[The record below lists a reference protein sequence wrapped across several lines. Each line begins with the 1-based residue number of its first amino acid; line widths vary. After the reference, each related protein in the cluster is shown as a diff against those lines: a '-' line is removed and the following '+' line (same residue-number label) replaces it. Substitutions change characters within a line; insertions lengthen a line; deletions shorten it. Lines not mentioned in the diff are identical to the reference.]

1 MHVQNIWNERHYWIP
16 AGLQGQTVE
25 GMRTIQESHH
35 NVRVRSPV
43 GAGAEEQSPEPVLA
57 VLDLHLSGAE
67 TRVLVSGQRSLSV
80 RGYRQKQDQ
89 FHYRCFDFA
98 FSFNYLA
105 LSLTCDWFPAPFLR
119 IVIYFKT
126 QVVDGQRRI
135 ISLLEKQIANVCWHR
150 NATAV
155 TFKIYIFFTSVVRQT
170 HKCIL
175 NGNSEHNVQFRGNAS
190 ITKWL
195 NSLFCSY
202 LQEGKDK
209 EFLIRRLQNLSK
221 AQRLQLQHS

>member
-1 MHVQNIWNERHYWIP
+1 MHVRNIWNVRHYWIP

-25 GMRTIQESHH
+25 GMRTIQESHQ

-43 GAGAEEQSPEPVLA
+43 GTGAEERSPEPVLA
-57 VLDLHLSGAE
+57 VLDLHLSGGE
-67 TRVLVSGQRSLSV
+67 TRVPVSGQRSLSV

-89 FHYRCFDFA
+89 FHRFGFA
-98 FSFNYLA
+98 FSLNYLA
-105 LSLTCDWFPAPFLR
+105 LSLIYDWFPAPFLR

-150 NATAV
+150 NATALM
-155 TFKIYIFFTSVVRQT
+155 FKIFLFTSVVRQT

-175 NGNSEHNVQFRGNAS
+175 NGNGENNIQFRGNAS
-190 ITKWL
+190 IKKW
-195 NSLFCSY
+195 
-202 LQEGKDK
+202 
-209 EFLIRRLQNLSK
+209 
-221 AQRLQLQHS
+221 